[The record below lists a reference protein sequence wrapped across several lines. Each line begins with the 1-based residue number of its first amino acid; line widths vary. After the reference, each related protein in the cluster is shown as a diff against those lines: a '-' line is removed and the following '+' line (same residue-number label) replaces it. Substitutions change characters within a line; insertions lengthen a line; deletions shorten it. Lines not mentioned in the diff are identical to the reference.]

1 MQLRALKPYCV
12 AQALFVAILAFSS
25 TPGAQ
30 SPPAVPL
37 VRENVT
43 EKISDHVYVIPDASV
58 PLVPNIGFV
67 VGSKAAL
74 VFDTGMGRRNGDA
87 VMRELAKVSKNSQW
101 YVATTHFHPEHSMG
115 TSFPAGT
122 TFLYP
127 KAQQQDFDEFGA
139 GMVDTFSK
147 RSPAIAD
154 LLQDAKYPR
163 ATQPFD
169 RDQKLDLGGVH
180 VTLTW
185 LGPTH
190 TRGDTAIFVEED
202 RILFAGDLAMK
213 SAFPAFASPYSS
225 GKTWLASLDKLD
237 AMRPVKVVGSHGEMG
252 DASLISE
259 YRNYL
264 RAVQSRVAQL
274 KSSGVS
280 VTDASKTLTAEFEA
294 KYPNWSA
301 PARIAGAVQAFYN
314 E

>member
-1 MQLRALKPYCV
+1 L
-12 AQALFVAILAFSS
+12 
-25 TPGAQ
+25 
-30 SPPAVPL
+30 
-37 VRENVT
+37 
-43 EKISDHVYVIPDASV
+43 
-58 PLVPNIGFV
+58 
-67 VGSKAAL
+67 
-74 VFDTGMGRRNGDA
+74 
-87 VMRELAKVSKNSQW
+87 
-101 YVATTHFHPEHSMG
+101 
-115 TSFPAGT
+115 
-122 TFLYP
+122 
-127 KAQQQDFDEFGA
+127 
-139 GMVDTFSK
+139 
-147 RSPAIAD
+147 PAIAD

-163 ATQPFD
+163 AAQPFD

-185 LGPTH
+185 VGPTH

-213 SAFPAFASPYSS
+213 GAFPAFASPYSS